1 MRITKISPCRTD
13 KSRVMVYFEDRSF
26 CKVDMLLARQLGLKP
41 GDTVDGEILP
51 ALNEDTRRA
60 KARET
65 AARVL
70 GKRNMSRAEL
80 NRKLG
85 EKGISPEDAEYA
97 CRWAIEVGVIDDEAY
112 AQMLMRHYRSKGFG
126 NVRIRSELSRRGIDA
141 GMISIL
147 LEEEVD
153 MSAEIRDFIQ
163 KKLKG
168 NRADPDTVRKVT
180 AALMR
185 RGHSYSQIRATFK
198 SFEIDMEDND

>member
-26 CKVDMLLARQLGLKP
+26 CKVDMLLARKLNLKP
-41 GDTVDGEILP
+41 GDVVDGEVLP
-51 ALNEDTRRA
+51 ALNEDTRKA

-80 NRKLG
+80 NRKLS

-97 CRWAIEVGVIDDEAY
+97 CQWAIDVGVIDDEAY

-126 NVRIRSELSRRGIDA
+126 NVRIRSEMSRRGIAADTA
-141 GMISIL
+141 SAL

-168 NRADPDTVRKVT
+168 NSAEPDTVRRIT

-185 RGHSYSQIRATFK
+185 RGHSYSKIRAVFR